1 LSNCFVAPEGSKD
14 KTDMTMKLN
23 RRQGLLALA
32 GLPLMSLPA
41 HAASQLTLV
50 STTSTQDSGLLRDL
64 LPRFQADSG
73 IQARAISL
81 GTGQALEV
89 ARRGDVDLVLVH
101 AKSEEEAFVAQ
112 GYGLWRRPVMYNDF
126 VIAGPRNDP
135 AKLREITDA
144 KAAFERILQSGEVF
158 ISRGD
163 RSGTHLMELEIWR
176 SLGVNPE
183 VLPRAQYR
191 PIGQGQGA
199 ALAVAGELNA
209 YLLVDRGTWISFRNK
224 RELALFLEGS
234 QALRNQ
240 YGVIPVNP
248 ARHPHVRASAA
259 LIFADWITSPRGQ
272 QAIADYRIDGQQL
285 FFPNA
290 GEAGA

>member
-1 LSNCFVAPEGSKD
+1 MSHQKRAEAKWAMSFG
-14 KTDMTMKLN
+14 LN
-23 RRQGLLALA
+23 RRQGLIALA
-32 GLPLMSLPA
+32 GLPLMLRPA
-41 HAASQLTLV
+41 QASGHLTLV

-64 LPRFQADSG
+64 LPRFQADTG

-101 AKSEEEAFVAQ
+101 AKGEEEAFVAQ

-126 VIAGPRNDP
+126 VIAGPGKDP
-135 AKLREITDA
+135 AGIAGLVDA
-144 KAAFERILQSGEVF
+144 KVAFDRIRTSGQVF

-176 SLGVNPE
+176 ALGGNPE
-183 VLPRAQYR
+183 SLPRSQYR

-224 RELALFLEGS
+224 RALVLLLEGA

-248 ARHPHVRASAA
+248 ARHPHVRAQEAVV
-259 LIFADWITSPRGQ
+259 FADWVTGTRGQ
-272 QAIADYRIDGQQL
+272 RAISDFRIDGQQL
-285 FFPNA
+285 FIPNA

>member
-1 LSNCFVAPEGSKD
+1 MSFV
-14 KTDMTMKLN
+14 LN
-23 RRQGLLALA
+23 RRQGLIALA
-32 GLPLMSLPA
+32 ALSGLLHPA
-41 HAASQLTLV
+41 RAANPLTLV

-64 LPRFQADSG
+64 LPRFQADTG
-73 IQARAISL
+73 IQARALSL

-112 GYGLWRRPVMYNDF
+112 GYGLWRRPVMYNHF
-126 VIAGPRNDP
+126 VIVGPGNDP
-135 AKLREITDA
+135 AGITGLGDA
-144 KAAFERILQSGEVF
+144 KAAFDRIRSSGQVF

-163 RSGTHLMELEIWR
+163 RSGTHLVELEIWR
-176 SLGVNPE
+176 SLGFNPE
-183 VLPRAQYR
+183 TLPKTLYR

-199 ALAVAGELNA
+199 ALAIAGELNA

-224 RELALFLEGS
+224 RALALLLDGS

-248 ARHPHVRASAA
+248 ARHAHVRTQEA
-259 LIFADWITSPRGQ
+259 LIFADWITGKRGQ
-272 QAIADYRIDGQQL
+272 QAISEYRIDGQQL

-290 GEAGA
+290 SEAGA

>member
-1 LSNCFVAPEGSKD
+1 MAFS
-14 KTDMTMKLN
+14 LN

-32 GLPLMSLPA
+32 AFPLLGLPA
-41 HAASQLTLV
+41 QAANVLTLV

-64 LPRFQADSG
+64 LPRFQAETG
-73 IQARAISL
+73 IQARALSL

-101 AKSEEEAFVAQ
+101 AKSEEDAFVAQ
-112 GYGLWRRPVMYNDF
+112 GYGLWRRPVMYNHF
-126 VIAGPRNDP
+126 VIVGPSTDP
-135 AKLREITDA
+135 ARIAGLRDA
-144 KAAFERILQSGEVF
+144 RAAFDRIRTSGQVF
-158 ISRGD
+158 VSRGD

-176 SLGVNPE
+176 SLGINADA
-183 VLPRAQYR
+183 LPRSQYR

-209 YLLVDRGTWISFRNK
+209 YLLVDRGTWISFRNR
-224 RELALFLEGS
+224 RELALLVEGGP
-234 QALRNQ
+234 ALRNQ
-240 YGVIPVNP
+240 YGVIPVHP
-248 ARHPHVRASAA
+248 KRHPHIRIEEA
-259 LIFADWITSPRGQ
+259 LVLADWITGKSGQ
-272 QAIADYRIDGQQL
+272 QAISDYRIDGQPL

>member
-1 LSNCFVAPEGSKD
+1 
-14 KTDMTMKLN
+14 MTLRLD
-23 RRQGLLALA
+23 RRQSLLALA
-32 GLPLMSLPA
+32 GVPLLGLPA
-41 HAASQLTLV
+41 RASTILTLV

-64 LPRFQADSG
+64 LPRFQAETG

-126 VIAGPRNDP
+126 VIVGPGSDP
-135 AKLREITDA
+135 AGIAGLQDA
-144 KAAFERILQSGEVF
+144 GAAFDRIRASGHVF
-158 ISRGD
+158 VSRGD

-176 SLGVNPE
+176 SLGVNADA
-183 VLPRAQYR
+183 LPRTQYR

-209 YLLVDRGTWISFRNK
+209 YLLVDRGTWISFRNR
-224 RELALFLEGS
+224 RELVLLVAGGP
-234 QALRNQ
+234 ALRNQ
-240 YGVIPVNP
+240 YGVIPVHP
-248 ARHPHVRASAA
+248 TRHPHIRIREA
-259 LIFADWITSPRGQ
+259 LAFADWITGKNGQ
-272 QAIADYRIDGQQL
+272 QAISDFRIDGQQL
-285 FFPNA
+285 FFPNF